1 MLGQDSFLE
10 LWIKNMEKIED
21 RYHRV
26 TDVFS
31 KGKPLETKFYAQY
44 PETFAYRLFVM
55 RALLNQRSGL
65 TPSYILQKIDPYL
78 YKKYKGNIAKKELSL
93 ERRFNNVTDTLYKT
107 NEDGTKTSNIDTKR
121 VITKHYIG
129 SDEQKSATSE
139 FMKDRLKHHKALSQR
154 DKEKIFNMTE

>member
-93 ERRFNNVTDTLYKT
+93 ERRFNNVTVDLIPIILVLTVSET
-107 NEDGTKTSNIDTKR
+107 N
-121 VITKHYIG
+121 VF
-129 SDEQKSATSE
+129 KS
-139 FMKDRLKHHKALSQR
+139 
-154 DKEKIFNMTE
+154 EKLIPFST